1 MVCYDESLNKIQEP
15 ETHLGIKTWDNI
27 SNKVQLLKRINDGRT
42 GLNLSKQIELL
53 MNGPSINRKVLNDKT
68 EKKGSWFM

>member
-1 MVCYDESLNKIQEP
+1 MVCYDESLNKIQES
-15 ETHLGIKTWDNI
+15 ETHLVIKTWDNI

-42 GLNLSKQIELL
+42 GLNLSKQIELP
-53 MNGPSINRKVLNDKT
+53 MNGPSVNRKVLNDKT